1 MLLMLFTIHLEIL
14 HLLLLLVRFVLH
26 GNFHL
31 FFLFASKPPLS
42 RIPIASETPNASA
55 TLTEE
60 NNVFDGI
67 YSTNEYPT
75 KHRRKWMPIL
85 AYFVVEIKRRK
96 VLMGQ
101 NPKANSQMK
110 VAAAL
115 NWLDYVLSQMRTFMN
130 ASSNLVV
137 TVDSSPKSKHWK
149 GSLSFLRL
157 IHCLVDNDEVK

>member
-1 MLLMLFTIHLEIL
+1 MKKIMF
-14 HLLLLLVRFVLH
+14 
-26 GNFHL
+26 
-31 FFLFASKPPLS
+31 
-42 RIPIASETPNASA
+42 
-55 TLTEE
+55 
-60 NNVFDGI
+60 FDGI

-85 AYFVVEIKRRK
+85 TYFVAEIKRRK

-110 VAAAL
+110 LEAAL

-149 GSLSFLRL
+149 GSLPFLRL